1 MLPIASTALETGQF
15 ETARRLYRRVL
26 AVDEDSTAARMGLG
40 DVAFAE
46 QEPAIAARWYR
57 SAVNRAD
64 EPEERHSALLAHG
77 RAAVAAGELDE
88 ARESFTALTQ
98 GTRLEAVREGL
109 SALMRREGKDL
120 NGQGVSKTN
129 LAWAHNGIGLTLL
142 LQGDVPSAVAEM
154 ERAVE
159 LAPEE
164 ERLQANLD
172 RARAALDDLPPV
184 AEPAAPGEAADV
196 EPTQA
201 AEAGEP
207 EPAGELIEVVDGLDE
222 PAAAVESVGPVEPP
236 QVAGAG
242 EPGPAVELVEAI
254 DRLDEP
260 AEPLALVGAEGGIG
274 DPPEPL
280 DNAFGPEKVADSAE
294 PGEVAEPVE
303 PPQVAGTGEPDPAI
317 ELVEAIDGLDEPAE
331 PDEVAEPVEPP
342 QVAGTGEPDPAIELV
357 EAIDGLD
364 ELDAGSPEAS
374 ETPLVSAPLADAGD
388 GSEDGPE
395 DSLPG
400 SSATDADPFA
410 PLSEPAILVTEI
422 GGAFLEFG
430 AFAEFVRA
438 DAMAARLRALTDHSV
453 AILGA
458 PSPDDSPSWQVRIGP
473 IILRE
478 TMLNLFGVLDAAGYE
493 VVNVP
498 ALNGNSGLLTGVANW
513 PLETMVVHENDA
525 RFLQVGAYGNRVTA
539 ESLAAELR
547 NLTDRGVSILK
558 TDPGKG
564 PLLHR
569 VRLGPLEPDD
579 PLIDSH

>member
-317 ELVEAIDGLDEPAE
+317 ELVEAIDGLDE
-331 PDEVAEPVEPP
+331 
-342 QVAGTGEPDPAIELV
+342 
-357 EAIDGLD
+357 
-364 ELDAGSPEAS
+364 LDAGSPEAS

>member
-109 SALMRREGKDL
+109 SALMRRQGKDL
-120 NGQGVSKTN
+120 NGRGVSKTN

-207 EPAGELIEVVDGLDE
+207 DPAIELIEVIDGLDE
-222 PAAAVESVGPVEPP
+222 PAELGEVAEPVEPS
-236 QVAGAG
+236 QVAEGGG
-242 EPGPAVELVEAI
+242 EPDPVVELVEAI

-260 AEPLALVGAEGGIG
+260 MEPLVGAESGIG
-274 DPPEPL
+274 DPPGPL
-280 DNAFGPEKVADSAE
+280 ENAFGLEEVADSAE

-303 PPQVAGTGEPDPAI
+303 PPQVA
-317 ELVEAIDGLDEPAE
+317 
-331 PDEVAEPVEPP
+331 EPVEPP
-342 QVAGTGEPDPAIELV
+342 QVAEAGEPDPAIELV

-410 PLSEPAILVTEI
+410 PLSGPAILVTEI

-430 AFAEFVRA
+430 AFAEIVRA

-493 VVNVP
+493 VVNMP

-547 NLTDRGVSILK
+547 DLTDRGVSILE